1 MTASKRKNESVDNVA
16 NQLTRMVIVGDQG
29 GKENSVNQ
37 ELPAN
42 ASQMTTM
49 ERLKK
54 LNAQWS
60 NGGIMNKKFGG
71 NAPCDPIAEAIG
83 SIIDDN
89 QSELELENTLF
100 EQAEEIQSQLTNK
113 IRQAQDLYK
122 KESDVIS
129 DLSEQ
134 LTKFQEQRL
143 KLLREIDDLDSRQR
157 ASQEKIAVYQEEA
170 LEELDIIADV
180 EEQQKRQ
187 VPRLKMTISLYASTT
202 GIKWDFADPDV
213 LSGQMDI
220 SSQSS
225 FKLFSIDPRDY
236 SPVEFADTLWNM
248 MDGNDPQ

>member
-29 GKENSVNQ
+29 GKESSTSQ
-37 ELPAN
+37 DLPAN
-42 ASQMTTM
+42 SSQMTTM

-54 LNAQWS
+54 LNTQWS
-60 NGGIMNKKFGG
+60 NGGEMNNKFGG
-71 NAPCDPIAEAIG
+71 DSPCDSIAEAIC
-83 SIIDDN
+83 SVIEDN

-100 EQAEEIQSQLTNK
+100 EQAEEIQSRLTNK
-113 IRQAQDLYK
+113 IHQARDLYR
-122 KESDVIS
+122 KESNTIS

-134 LTKFQEQRL
+134 LTKFQEQRR

-157 ASQEKIAVYQEEA
+157 GSQEKIAIYQAEA

-213 LSGQMDI
+213 LSGQMV
-220 SSQSS
+220 SSH
-225 FKLFSIDPRDY
+225 
-236 SPVEFADTLWNM
+236 LWSDNVVTYNLKTCTPSYPWLYASVLL
-248 MDGNDPQ
+248 GIFRQ